1 MNASILAETIARLG
15 LEKKGDQIA
24 LLDVRGLSNVTD
36 FFVIISA
43 DSDMQMRALADHI
56 EKQLR
61 EAYDHKIYHKEG
73 EANASW
79 ILLDY
84 IDVVVHLFRRETRA
98 YYGLERLWSD
108 AKITWITEET
118 ENA

>member
-1 MNASILAETIARLG
+1 MTGKVLAETIARLG

-24 LLDVRGLSNVTD
+24 ILDIRGLSSATD
-36 FFVIISA
+36 FFVIISV
-43 DSDMQMRALADHI
+43 DSDIQMRALAVHI
-56 EKQLR
+56 AKQMQ
-61 EAYDHKIYHKEG
+61 EQHQVKFYHKEG
-73 EANASW
+73 EDSAVW
-79 ILLDY
+79 VLLDY